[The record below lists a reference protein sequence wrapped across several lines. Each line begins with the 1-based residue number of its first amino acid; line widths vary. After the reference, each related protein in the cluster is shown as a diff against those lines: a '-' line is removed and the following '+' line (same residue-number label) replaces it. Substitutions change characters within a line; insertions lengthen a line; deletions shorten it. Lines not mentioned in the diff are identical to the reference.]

1 MQRAFFA
8 CRPVLQELNLCN
20 RLVRDSNLMIN
31 KLKPAL
37 LGGLIAGILCVVPFV
52 STCCCVWAALG
63 GLLASFMYIKTSPA
77 PVTTGEGAVVG
88 LLTGA
93 VGSLIYMIIQLP
105 LALLFGLTSMEEQFR
120 RSGIELPLS
129 GIALLLLSV
138 FLFVVLILIFSTIGG
153 IVGVPIFEKRKG
165 AQPPLPQDFGRGPGG
180 PYGTGL

>member
-1 MQRAFFA
+1 
-8 CRPVLQELNLCN
+8 
-20 RLVRDSNLMIN
+20 
-31 KLKPAL
+31 
-37 LGGLIAGILCVVPFV
+37 
-52 STCCCVWAALG
+52 
-63 GLLASFMYIKTSPA
+63 MYIKTSPA

-165 AQPPLPQDFGRGPGG
+165 AQPPLPQDFGRDPGG

>member
-1 MQRAFFA
+1 
-8 CRPVLQELNLCN
+8 
-20 RLVRDSNLMIN
+20 MID

-37 LGGLIAGILCVVPFV
+37 VGGLIAGILSVVPFV
-52 STCCCVWAALG
+52 SICCCIWAALG
-63 GLLASFMYIKTSPA
+63 GLLASFMYIKNSTA
-77 PVTTGEGAVVG
+77 PVTTGEGAVIG

-105 LALLFGLTSMEEQFR
+105 LALLFGLASMEEAFR
-120 RSGIELPLS
+120 RAGVELPLS

-138 FLFVVLILIFSTIGG
+138 FLVVILILIFSTIGG

-165 AQPPLPQDFGRGPGG
+165 AQPPAPPQNFGAGPGG